1 MADVVIRRAIPAD
14 AGACAE
20 VMFAAFES
28 LATRHAFPI
37 EPETPEFTGV
47 QMESMLATDG
57 IYGLV
62 AEQDGD
68 VVGSAFADERGR
80 IVGIG
85 PVTVAPDV
93 QGGGVGRTLMESL
106 LHRCAERDVAD
117 VRLVQTAYNYRSL
130 SLYAKLGFVVRE
142 PLSVFQGTTTPA
154 VAPSGD
160 VRVATGKDIEMC
172 DDLCQ
177 RVHGHDRHGEL
188 CDWIDAGMAQV
199 VERRGEITGY
209 ATGCGYFPCGR
220 RHRRGRHCAAGRC
233 RIDCRPWRSGAFAQ
247 HPADGVVPALRT
259 SAGAAVDA
267 DDDRLVQRTAWVV
280 VALGRLLGADLA
292 LITRGGRAHPL
303 RPRLASM

>member
-1 MADVVIRRAIPAD
+1 MADVLIRRAIPAD

-62 AEQDGD
+62 AEQDGN
-68 VVGSAFADERGR
+68 VVGSAFADERGQ

-85 PVTVAPDV
+85 PVTVAPGV
-93 QGGGVGRTLMESL
+93 QDGGVGRTLMESL
-106 LHRCAERDVAD
+106 LHRSTERDVAG

-130 SLYAKLGFVVRE
+130 ALYAKLGFAVRE
-142 PLSVFQGTTTPA
+142 PLSVFQGSATPA

-188 CDWIDAGMAQV
+188 CNWIDAGVAQV
-199 VERRGEITGY
+199 VERGGEITGY
-209 ATGCGYFPCGR
+209 ATGCGYFSHAVGDTDEDV
-220 RHRRGRHCAAGRC
+220 
-233 RIDCRPWRSGAFAQ
+233 I
-247 HPADGVVPALRT
+247 ALL
-259 SAGAAVDA
+259 AGAELIVGLGVLVPSRNTRLMAWCLDSGLQ
-267 DDDRLVQRTAWVV
+267 LVQQST
-280 VALGRLLGADLA
+280 LMTIGLYNEP
-292 LITRGGRAHPL
+292 RGSWLPSVGY
-303 RPRLASM
+303 